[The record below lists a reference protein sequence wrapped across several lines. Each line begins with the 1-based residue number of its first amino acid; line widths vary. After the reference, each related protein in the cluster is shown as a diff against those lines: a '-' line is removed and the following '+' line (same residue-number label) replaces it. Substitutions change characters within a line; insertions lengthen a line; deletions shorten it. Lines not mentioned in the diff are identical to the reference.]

1 MAKSSLFA
9 VAIFIFQSHAF
20 HISPSIRIRHS
31 VVKSSKFSL
40 RDLPNTGNNIYG
52 DSIFESNLGAA
63 SQKFINNFVKFCV
76 TNFLLF
82 GSSKYSF
89 AETQEEAPTVT
100 VEPTDIFVQTESGL
114 RYKDTKIGTGEQP
127 VPGDTVRVHY
137 TGWLDD
143 FESEKKFDSSYDRR
157 SPLVFKVGVK
167 QVIAGKLFVS
177 IKFLNRKI
185 TKKNIRLG

>member
-1 MAKSSLFA
+1 MTVRRNLFTVAVIYTFLRSDALHITRSSIIRRAEIAKSSA
-9 VAIFIFQSHAF
+9 
-20 HISPSIRIRHS
+20 
-31 VVKSSKFSL
+31 KFSSL
-40 RDLPNTGNNIYG
+40 KDFPNTSNGRFFYG
-52 DSIFESNLGAA
+52 DSLVESNLGAA
-63 SQKFINNFVKFCV
+63 SQKFLNNFVKFCV

-89 AETQEEAPTVT
+89 AETQELPAATVE
-100 VEPTDIFVQTESGL
+100 EPTDIFVQTESGL
-114 RYKDTKIGTGEQP
+114 RYKDTKVGTGEQP

-167 QVIAGKLFVS
+167 QVIAGML
-177 IKFLNRKI
+177 
-185 TKKNIRLG
+185 

>member
-1 MAKSSLFA
+1 MMMKSSLIA
-9 VAIFIFQSHAF
+9 VAFFVFQSHAF
-20 HISPSIRIRHS
+20 HISPSSRIRNT
-31 VVKSSKFSL
+31 VAKSSKFN
-40 RDLPNTGNNIYG
+40 DLPNTGNNLV
-52 DSIFESNLGAA
+52 ESNLGAA
-63 SQKFINNFVKFCV
+63 SQKFINNLVKFCV

-82 GSSKYSF
+82 GSSKYTF
-89 AETQEEAPTVT
+89 AETKEEIIPTAT

-167 QVIAGKLFVS
+167 QVIAGKLLS
-177 IKFLNRKI
+177 ILI
-185 TKKNIRLG
+185 LIL